1 MAASGLFNDY
11 VLGYLNNGTD
21 NSSDY
26 QDIWD
31 MGPSNQDT
39 LELIKHWLTVD
50 LRLTKTEELC
60 QLRFTE
66 IVEYPGRP
74 VE

>member
-1 MAASGLFNDY
+1 MAASGLFNGY
-11 VLGYLNNGTD
+11 VLDYLNNGTD

-26 QDIWD
+26 QEFWD
-31 MGPSNQDT
+31 MGPSKQYT

-50 LRLTKTEELC
+50 LRLAKTEELC

-66 IVEYPGRP
+66 IVEYPGRT